1 MKAKS
6 LCCFFSTRS
15 KTKFAHGL
23 LFIAFALLFNSC
35 GIYTFNG
42 ASLSP
47 DLKTIA
53 ISNFI
58 STASGGPANLAQTF
72 TEKIKEYYQRNTS
85 LKLTTLNPDLSMD
98 GSISSYDVTPVAPS
112 VSSTGPNNTSVDR
125 AALNRLTV
133 TIQVHFAN
141 NKDETKN
148 FDQSFSFYQDFP
160 QTQTINQVEGSL
172 IPKILDQI
180 VLDIFNKSA
189 GDW

>member
-1 MKAKS
+1 MGV
-6 LCCFFSTRS
+6 LI
-15 KTKFAHGL
+15 L
-23 LFIAFALLFNSC
+23 LQGC
-35 GIYTFNG
+35 GYTFNG

-58 STASGGPANLAQTF
+58 NSASGGPANLSQNF

-85 LKLTTLNPDLSMD
+85 LKLSTLNPDLTLE
-98 GSISSYDVTPVAPS
+98 GTITSYEVSPVAPS
-112 VSSTGPNNTSVDR
+112 VSNTGPNNTSVDR

-133 TIQVHFAN
+133 TVQVRFNN

-160 QTQTINQVEGSL
+160 QNQTINQVEGGL
-172 IPKILDQI
+172 IPKIIDQI
-180 VLDIFNKSA
+180 ILDIFNKSA